1 MKKPDLPLLP
11 ADDAP
16 FVLRPYLKMDLARL
30 YSPGLADRSAMNRLN
45 RWIRHNRDLH
55 VRLYSG
61 REGKNDVCFSLRQVR
76 LLVAY
81 LGEP

>member
-1 MKKPDLPLLP
+1 MKKPDMSLIP
-11 ADDAP
+11 ADEAP
-16 FVLRPYLKMDLARL
+16 FVIRPYLKVDLARL

-45 RWIRHNRDLH
+45 RWIRYNRELH
-55 VRLYSG
+55 DRLYSG

-76 LLVAY
+76 LLVEY